1 MACFTAGNG
10 PYGLERK
17 LTNSWFRMYAEFAN
31 DPKVQMLSEAMQR
44 RLVMLLCMRC
54 SNDLVT
60 LHVTEIAFQLR
71 ISDDDLKVTKEL
83 FVSKGFIDND
93 WNVLNWDKRQF
104 RSDSSAERVSR
115 HREKKKRDSNDDV
128 TLQKRN
134 SNALEQNRTEQNK
147 PVSADAELFERFWK
161 VYPRHTAKQ
170 KAKAAWL
177 KLKLTADDPRLAAMR
192 RGLAAA
198 TQSRQWLED
207 GGRYVPHAATWLAG
221 GRWDDELAPANVVQI
236 FSEKV
241 AL

>member
-1 MACFTAGNG
+1 M
-10 PYGLERK
+10 
-17 LTNSWFRMYAEFAN
+17 TNTWFRMYAEFST
-31 DPKVQMLSEAMQR
+31 DPKVQMLSEVMQR

-71 ISDDDLKVTKEL
+71 ISDDDLKVTKEV
-83 FVSKGFIDND
+83 FVSKGFIDNA

-128 TLQKRN
+128 TLPKRF
-134 SNALEQNRTEQNK
+134 SNAPEQNRTEQIK
-147 PVSADAELFERFWK
+147 PVSADADLFERFWK

-170 KAKAAWL
+170 TARQAWNR
-177 KLKLTADDPRLAAMR
+177 LKLTADDPRLDAMR
-192 RGLAAA
+192 HGLAVAK
-198 TQSRQWLED
+198 QSHDWVKEKGQF
-207 GGRYVPHAATWLAG
+207 VPHAATWLNG
-221 GRWDDELAPANVVQI
+221 KRWDDELTPANVVQI
-236 FSEKV
+236 YSDKV